1 MNNILSLLKNVNFNS
16 LPKEKI
22 TEYQRILLSELA
34 FASFGGANFK
44 EAVTAEGIRFH
55 KIAFGEKIQNR
66 CTFDIPT
73 QCAVNPEPKKEVVRH
88 RNNKRLLF
96 PEVFECSENG
106 NAIDP
111 LIKPLL
117 KKVSDRW
124 GYLASW
130 FGDRYRFFQVNAKG
144 TPAYNLKMYWRIH
157 DACKQFDEVYKQCY
171 FATLTMSQK
180 EYNGDFIKAWKDFS
194 SQLGVFQKQ
203 LTKTFGGKYV
213 VVLESHKSGF
223 PHAHLLFYTDFNFS
237 DSKYTYSKKKR
248 CYFMTNGR
256 LRDFF
261 DKYWTCGYSQID
273 KNRRKDTSN
282 YLSKYISKAEDN
294 DIRQLLGKS
303 RLTQSDKKEILTLIL
318 PMIAEVRAF
327 RISKFA
333 FSQKNLACAISAP
346 ACVSLTEKVENLP
359 KENLAPLTEDEKRQ
373 AIAYL
378 KTLCTKSPLNCANP
392 VFGHSRGQLLK
403 LYKVEPKKLDALPLH
418 KNRKIAESGC
428 RLSCKGCILSELANL
443 FVKGDTKLLEPVEN
457 WQIFADIYFNRMGK
471 IDVTAWHAVSGAV
484 VKQEGERFRRIL
496 SKEFEKYGSWSDIKS
511 LLHAI
516 YTTNRVLLP
525 FVVPESWQQD
535 ARFLANT
542 AVIKSEVSTQDE
554 INFLKAILHYALF

>member
-1 MNNILSLLKNVNFNS
+1 MNNIIAFLQNVNLNS

-44 EAVTAEGIRFH
+44 EAVSADGVHFH
-55 KIAFGEKIQNR
+55 KIAFGEKLQNH

-73 QCAVNPEPKKEVVRH
+73 MCAINPQEKKESVKH
-88 RNNKRLLF
+88 RNDKRVLF
-96 PEVFECSENG
+96 PEVFECSEQG

-130 FGDRYRFFQVNAKG
+130 FGDKYRFFQVNAKG

-180 EYNGDFIKAWKDFS
+180 EYNGDFIRAWKDFS
-194 SQLGVFQKQ
+194 QKLGNFQKL
-203 LTKTFGGKYV
+203 LTKRFGGKYV

-223 PHAHLLFYTDFNFS
+223 PHAHLLYYTDTDFS
-237 DSKYTYSKKKR
+237 DSKYTYSKKKH

-303 RLTQSDKKEILTLIL
+303 RLTESDKKEILTLIL

-327 RISKFA
+327 RISKFG
-333 FSQKNLACAISAP
+333 FSQKNIACAASAP

-359 KENLAPLTEDEKRQ
+359 KENLAPLTKEEREQ
-373 AIAYL
+373 ATAYL

-471 IDVTAWHAVSGAV
+471 IDVNAWHAVSGAV

-496 SKEFEKYGSWSDIKS
+496 SKEFEKYGTWSDIKS

-516 YTTNRVLLP
+516 YTHNRVVLP

-535 ARFLANT
+535 VRFFANVSSIT
-542 AVIKSEVSTQDE
+542 SENLNQDE